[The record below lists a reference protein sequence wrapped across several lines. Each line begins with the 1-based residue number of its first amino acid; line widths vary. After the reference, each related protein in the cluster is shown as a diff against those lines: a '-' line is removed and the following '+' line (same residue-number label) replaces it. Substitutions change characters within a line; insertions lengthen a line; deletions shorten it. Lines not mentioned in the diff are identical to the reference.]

1 MVDALSRAHAEALD
15 RADPLA
21 SFRDRFVIDDPALIY
36 LDGNSLG
43 RLSKA
48 AEARLIE
55 VIRAEWGGELV
66 RHWDVWLPLPA
77 VIGDRLGAA
86 LLGAASGQVVVGDST
101 TVNLYK
107 GASAALKTRAR
118 DEASSSRIPRTSR
131 RTGTCSRDWR
141 DSAG

>member
-1 MVDALSRAHAEALD
+1 MPDPLSRAHAEALD
-15 RADPLA
+15 AADPLA

-48 AEARLIE
+48 TEARLIE

-77 VIGDRLGAA
+77 VIGDRLGHA

-107 GASAALKTRAR
+107 GASAALDAR
-118 DEASSSRIPRTSR
+118 PGRSVIVTDTENFPTDRYVLEGLARQR
-131 RTGTCSRDWR
+131 G
-141 DSAG
+141 